1 MLPSSEIR
9 NSRSWPSAWLFSLE
23 EAGTQMCGSKLR
35 ILVAMILAT
44 AAIPALA
51 EPIVVSAKAFL
62 DVDSGRLVEPAEIVI
77 EEGFITAVNPSTVPS
92 GERIVLAG
100 LTLLPGLIDMHTHLT
115 YELVPGWDVEPVRW
129 TQADFALRGVANAR
143 KTLLAG
149 FTSVRDIFAYEF
161 SDVAL
166 MRAIDRGWVDG
177 PRMLVSG
184 HALSITGGHCDVT
197 GFSPGVKELDYRA
210 GIADGVDDVVRAVR
224 YQIKHGANVIKIC
237 ATAGVL
243 SFEGPVGAQQ
253 YSFEELKAAAEEA
266 HRHGLKIAAHAH
278 GTEGIIAA
286 SEAGID
292 TIEHASVITKKAA
305 RVLKKNDTAIVPNL
319 YLTQAFD
326 LDRLPP
332 AIRAKAEGIM
342 PKFFESFRIALEYDL
357 KIVFGTDAGVFP
369 HGENARQFALNVEN
383 GQPALEAIRG
393 ATVYAAEVLGT
404 PDRGRIAEGLL
415 ADLIAVDG
423 NPLEDVSRLED
434 VRFVMKG
441 GVVYKG
447 GP

>member
-1 MLPSSEIR
+1 MRVGPWVFVLCLLS
-9 NSRSWPSAWLFSLE
+9 
-23 EAGTQMCGSKLR
+23 M
-35 ILVAMILAT
+35 AT
-44 AAIPALA
+44 AVTARA
-51 EPIVVSAKAFL
+51 ESVIVAAKAYL
-62 DVDSGRLVEPAEIVI
+62 DVDRGVLVEPARIVI
-77 EEGFITAVNPSTVPS
+77 EDGVVAAVNPSVLPS
-92 GERIVLAG
+92 AEVIDLGG
-100 LTLLPGLIDMHTHLT
+100 LTLLPGLIDMHTHLN

-129 TQADFALRGVANAR
+129 TQADFALRGVVNAR

-149 FTSVRDIFAYEF
+149 FTSVRDIFAYGF

-197 GFSPGVKELDYRA
+197 GFAPGVKDLDYRA
-210 GIADGVDDVVRAVR
+210 GIADGVDEVVKAVR

-253 YSFEELKAAAEEA
+253 YSFEELKAAADEA

-278 GTEGIIAA
+278 GTEGIIAS

-292 TIEHASVITKKAA
+292 TIEHASMITKQAA
-305 RVLKKNDTAIVPNL
+305 RVLKKNGTAIVPNL
-319 YLTQAFD
+319 YLTQSMD
-326 LDRLPP
+326 LDQLPP
-332 AIRAKAEGIM
+332 AILEKWEGLV
-342 PKFFESFRIALEYDL
+342 PKLRESFRIALKYDL

-369 HGENARQFALNVEN
+369 HGENARQFALNVKA
-383 GQPALEAIRG
+383 GQSPIEAIRG
-393 ATVYAAEVLGT
+393 ATSLAAEVLGR
-404 PDRGRIAEGLL
+404 PDRGRIAEGML

-423 NPLEDVSRLED
+423 NPLRDVSILED
-434 VRFVMKG
+434 VAFVMKG

-447 GP
+447 GK

>member
-1 MLPSSEIR
+1 MHWMTMLGVLLAI
-9 NSRSWPSAWLFSLE
+9 F
-23 EAGTQMCGSKLR
+23 AGT
-35 ILVAMILAT
+35 
-44 AAIPALA
+44 AIA
-51 EPIVVSAKAFL
+51 EPIIVNAKAYL
-62 DVDSGRLVEPAEIVI
+62 DVDRGRLVEPAVIVI
-77 EEGFITAVNPSTVPS
+77 EAGVITAVNPGSIPS
-92 GERIVLAG
+92 GERIDLAG
-100 LTLLPGLIDMHTHLT
+100 LTLLPGLIDVHTHLT
-115 YELVPGWDVEPVRW
+115 YEVVPGWDVEPVRW
-129 TQADFALRGVANAR
+129 TQADFALRGVVNAR

-177 PRMLVSG
+177 PRMQVSG

-197 GFSPGVKELDYRA
+197 GFAPGIRELDYRA

-253 YSFEELKAAAEEA
+253 YTFEELKAAADEA

-278 GTEGIIAA
+278 GTEGIIV
-286 SEAGID
+286 SSQAGID
-292 TIEHASVITKKAA
+292 TIEHASVITQKAA
-305 RVLKKNDTAIVPNL
+305 RVLKKNGTVIVPNL
-319 YLTQAFD
+319 YLTEALD
-326 LDRLPP
+326 LGPLPP
-332 AIRAKAEGIM
+332 AIRAKAESIM

-357 KIVFGTDAGVFP
+357 KIAFGTDAGVFP
-369 HGENARQFALNVEN
+369 HGENSKQFALNVRY
-383 GQPALEAIRG
+383 GQSPIEAIRG
-393 ATVYAAEVLGT
+393 ATSYAAEVLGT
-404 PDRGRIAEGLL
+404 PDRGRIAQGLL

-434 VRFVMKG
+434 VQFVMKG
-441 GVVYKG
+441 GVVYKD
-447 GP
+447 PR

>member
-1 MLPSSEIR
+1 MRVMHLMTTLAVLI
-9 NSRSWPSAWLFSLE
+9 ALF
-23 EAGTQMCGSKLR
+23 AR
-35 ILVAMILAT
+35 
-44 AAIPALA
+44 PADA
-51 EPIVVSAKAFL
+51 EPVIVKAKAYL
-62 DVDSGRLVEPAEIVI
+62 DVERGKLVEPAVIVI
-77 EEGFITAVNPSTVPS
+77 EEGFIVAVNPSRIPS
-92 GERIVLAG
+92 GERIDLGG
-100 LTLLPGLIDMHTHLT
+100 LTLLPGLIDLHTHLT
-115 YELVPGWDVEPVRW
+115 YEVVPGWEVEPVRW
-129 TQADFALRGVANAR
+129 TQADFALRGVVNAR

-197 GFSPGVKELDYRA
+197 GFAPGVKELDYRA
-210 GIADGVDDVVRAVR
+210 GIADGVDEVVKAVR

-243 SFEGPVGAQQ
+243 SFEGPVGVQQ
-253 YSFEELKAAAEEA
+253 YTFEELKAAADET

-278 GTEGIIAA
+278 GTEGIVAS

-305 RVLKKNDTAIVPNL
+305 SVLKKNGTVIVPNL
-319 YLTQAFD
+319 YLTEAID
-326 LDRLPP
+326 LEQLPP
-332 AIRAKAEGIM
+332 AIRRKAEIIT
-342 PKFFESFRIALEYDL
+342 PKMVESFRTALKFNL
-357 KIVFGTDAGVFP
+357 KIAFGTDAGVFP
-369 HGENARQFALNVEN
+369 HGENARQFALNVKA
-383 GQPALEAIRG
+383 GQAPIEAIRG
-393 ATVYAAEVLGT
+393 ATSVAAEVLGT

-415 ADLIAVDG
+415 ADLIAVEG
-423 NPLEDVSRLED
+423 NPLEDVSRLET
-434 VRFVMKG
+434 VSFVMKG

-447 GP
+447 GQ

>member
-1 MLPSSEIR
+1 MR
-9 NSRSWPSAWLFSLE
+9 VGGW
-23 EAGTQMCGSKLR
+23 
-35 ILVAMILAT
+35 AT
-44 AAIPALA
+44 ALCVLSTAAGVSARA
-51 EPIVVSAKAFL
+51 ETIVVTAKAYL
-62 DVDSGRLVEPAEIVI
+62 DVDRGRLVEPATIVI
-77 EEGFITAVNPSTVPS
+77 ENGVIIAVNPSAVPS
-92 GERIVLAG
+92 GEEIDLG
-100 LTLLPGLIDMHTHLT
+100 ELTLMPGLIDMHTHLT
-115 YELVPGWDVEPVRW
+115 YEVVPGWDVEAVRW
-129 TQADFALRGVANAR
+129 TQADFALRGVVNAR

-197 GFSPGVKELDYRA
+197 GFAPGVKELDYRA

-253 YSFEELKAAAEEA
+253 YTFEELKAAADEA
-266 HRHGLKIAAHAH
+266 HRHGLRIAAHAH
-278 GTEGIIAA
+278 GTEGIIAS

-292 TIEHASVITKKAA
+292 TIEHASVITKEAA
-305 RVLKKNDTAIVPNL
+305 RVLKKNGTAIVPNL
-319 YLTQAFD
+319 YLTESMNVD
-326 LDRLPP
+326 ELPP
-332 AIRAKAEGIM
+332 AIREKWESLR
-342 PKFFESFRIALEYDL
+342 PKLFESFQIALKYDL
-357 KIVFGTDAGVFP
+357 KVVFGTDAGVFP
-369 HGENARQFALNVEN
+369 HGENARQFALNVKA
-383 GQPALEAIRG
+383 GQSPIEAIRG
-393 ATVYAAEVLGT
+393 ATSAAAEVLGT

-415 ADLIAVDG
+415 ADLIGVEG
-423 NPLEDVSRLED
+423 NPLEDVSTLED
-434 VRFVMKG
+434 VSFVMKG

-447 GP
+447 GK

>member
-1 MLPSSEIR
+1 
-9 NSRSWPSAWLFSLE
+9 
-23 EAGTQMCGSKLR
+23 
-35 ILVAMILAT
+35 V
-44 AAIPALA
+44 
-51 EPIVVSAKAFL
+51 
-62 DVDSGRLVEPAEIVI
+62 LVEPARIVI
-77 EEGFITAVNPSTVPS
+77 EDGVVAAVNPSVLPS
-92 GERIVLAG
+92 AEVIDLGG

-129 TQADFALRGVANAR
+129 TQADFALRGVVNAR

-149 FTSVRDIFAYEF
+149 FTSVRDIFAYGF

-197 GFSPGVKELDYRA
+197 GFAPGVKDLDYRA
-210 GIADGVDDVVRAVR
+210 GIADGVDEVVKAVR

-253 YSFEELKAAAEEA
+253 YSFEELKAAADEA

-278 GTEGIIAA
+278 GTEGIIAS

-292 TIEHASVITKKAA
+292 TIEHASMITKQAA
-305 RVLKKNDTAIVPNL
+305 RVLKKNGTAVVPNL
-319 YLTQAFD
+319 YLTQSMD
-326 LDRLPP
+326 VDQLPP
-332 AIRAKAEGIM
+332 AILEKWEGLV
-342 PKFFESFRIALEYDL
+342 PKLRESFLIALKYDL
-357 KIVFGTDAGVFP
+357 TIVFGTDAGVFA
-369 HGENARQFALNVEN
+369 HGENARQFALNVKA
-383 GQPALEAIRG
+383 GQSPIEAIRG
-393 ATVYAAEVLGT
+393 ATSLAAEVLGR

-423 NPLEDVSRLED
+423 NPLDDVSILEDVS
-434 VRFVMKG
+434 FVMKG

-447 GP
+447 GK

>member
-1 MLPSSEIR
+1 MRAAKL
-9 NSRSWPSAWLFSLE
+9 SLLM
-23 EAGTQMCGSKLR
+23 ALAIGG
-35 ILVAMILAT
+35 AAAT
-44 AAIPALA
+44 ASS
-51 EPIVVSAKAFL
+51 EPIVVSAKAYL
-62 DVDSGRLVEPAEIVI
+62 DVDLGRLVEPALIVI
-77 EEGFITAVNPSTVPS
+77 EEGAITAVNPPDIPA
-92 GERIVLAG
+92 GERIDLAG
-100 LTLLPGLIDMHTHLT
+100 LTLLPGLIDVHTHLN
-115 YELVPGWDVEPVRW
+115 YEIVPGWDVEPVRW
-129 TQADFALRGVANAR
+129 TQADFALRGVVNAR

-149 FTSVRDIFAYEF
+149 FTSVRDLFAYEF

-177 PRMLVSG
+177 PRMQVSG

-197 GFSPGVKELDYRA
+197 GFAPGVKELDYRS
-210 GIADGVDDVVRAVR
+210 GIADGVDEVVKAVR
-224 YQIKHGANVIKIC
+224 YQVKHGATVIKIC

-253 YSFEELKAAAEEA
+253 YSFEELKAAADEA

-278 GTEGIIAA
+278 GTEGIIAS

-305 RVLKKNDTAIVPNL
+305 RVLKKNGTAVVPNL
-319 YLTQAFD
+319 YLARAMD
-326 LDRLPP
+326 GVELPP
-332 AIRAKAEGIM
+332 AIRAKMDYIT
-342 PKFFESFRIALEYDL
+342 PNFFESFRVALEFDL
-357 KIVFGTDAGVFP
+357 EIAFGTDAGVFP
-369 HGENARQFALNVEN
+369 HGENAKQFALNVQY
-383 GQPALEAIRG
+383 GQSPIEAIRG
-393 ATVYAAEVLGT
+393 ATSHAAEVLGT

-434 VRFVMKG
+434 VQFVMKG

-447 GP
+447 SHLRLAK

>member
-1 MLPSSEIR
+1 MRVGPLK
-9 NSRSWPSAWLFSLE
+9 
-23 EAGTQMCGSKLR
+23 T
-35 ILVAMILAT
+35 LVAAFLVT
-44 AAIPALA
+44 AAAPALS
-51 EPIVVSAKAFL
+51 EPIAVRAKAYL
-62 DVDSGRLVEPAEIVI
+62 DVDRGRLVEPATIVI
-77 EEGFITAVNPSTVPS
+77 EDGVISAVNPTDIPA
-92 GERIVLAG
+92 GERIDLAG
-100 LTLLPGLIDMHTHLT
+100 LTLLPGLIDVHTHLT
-115 YELVPGWDVEPVRW
+115 YEIVPGWDVEPVRW
-129 TQADFALRGVANAR
+129 TQADFALRGVVNAR

-149 FTSVRDIFAYEF
+149 FTTVRDLFAYEF

-166 MRAIDRGWVDG
+166 MHAIDRGWVVG

-197 GFSPGVKELDYRA
+197 GFAPGVKELGYRS

-224 YQIKHGANVIKIC
+224 YQIKHGAKVIKIC

-253 YSFEELKAAAEEA
+253 YSFEELKAAADEA

-278 GTEGIIAA
+278 GTEGIIAS

-292 TIEHASVITKKAA
+292 TIEHASVITKEAA
-305 RVLKKNDTAIVPNL
+305 KVLKKNGTAVVPNL
-319 YLTQAFD
+319 YLAEALD
-326 LDRLPP
+326 LDQLPP
-332 AIRAKAEGIM
+332 AIRAKAEGIT
-342 PKFFESFRIALEYDL
+342 PKFFDSFRMAMETDLTIA
-357 KIVFGTDAGVFP
+357 FGTDAGVFP
-369 HGENARQFALNVEN
+369 HGENARQFAMNVET
-383 GQPALEAIRG
+383 GQSPIEAIRG
-393 ATVYAAEVLGT
+393 ATSVAAEVLGT

-447 GP
+447 SR

>member
-1 MLPSSEIR
+1 MR
-9 NSRSWPSAWLFSLE
+9 
-23 EAGTQMCGSKLR
+23 GSKLR
-35 ILVAMILAT
+35 ILVAMFLAT
-44 AAIPALA
+44 AAAPTLA
-51 EPIVVSAKAFL
+51 EPIVIRAKAYL

-77 EEGFITAVNPSTVPS
+77 EEGVITAVNPSSLPS
-92 GERIVLAG
+92 GERIDLAG

-129 TQADFALRGVANAR
+129 TQADFALRGVVNAR

-197 GFSPGVKELDYRA
+197 GFAPGVKELDYRA

-305 RVLKKNDTAIVPNL
+305 RILKKNDTAIVPNL
-319 YLTQAFD
+319 YLTQALD
-326 LDRLPP
+326 LDPLSP
-332 AIRAKAEGIM
+332 AIRAKAEAIT
-342 PKFFESFRIALEYDL
+342 PKFFESFRMALEYDL

-369 HGENARQFALNVEN
+369 HGENARQFALHVEN
-383 GQPALEAIRG
+383 GQSALEAIRG
-393 ATVYAAEVLGT
+393 ATLVAAQVLGT

>member
-1 MLPSSEIR
+1 MRVMHLMTTLAVLMALFA
-9 NSRSWPSAWLFSLE
+9 RSA
-23 EAGTQMCGSKLR
+23 
-35 ILVAMILAT
+35 V
-44 AAIPALA
+44 A
-51 EPIVVSAKAFL
+51 EPVIVNAKAYL
-62 DVDSGRLVEPAEIVI
+62 DVERGQLVEPAVIVI
-77 EEGFITAVNPSTVPS
+77 EEGFIAAVNPSRIPS
-92 GERIVLAG
+92 GERIDLAG
-100 LTLLPGLIDMHTHLT
+100 LTLLPGLIDLHTHLT
-115 YELVPGWDVEPVRW
+115 YEVVPGWDVEPVRW
-129 TQADFALRGVANAR
+129 TQADFALRGVVNAR

-197 GFSPGVKELDYRA
+197 GFAPGVKELDYRA
-210 GIADGVDDVVRAVR
+210 GIADGVDEVVKAVR

-253 YSFEELKAAAEEA
+253 YTFEELKAAADET

-278 GTEGIIAA
+278 GTEGIVAS

-305 RVLKKNDTAIVPNL
+305 SVLKKNGTVIVPNL
-319 YLTQAFD
+319 YLTEAID
-326 LDRLPP
+326 LEQLPP
-332 AIRAKAEGIM
+332 AIRKKMEIIA
-342 PKFFESFRIALEYDL
+342 PKMVESFRMALKLDL
-357 KIVFGTDAGVFP
+357 KIAFGTDAGVFQ
-369 HGENARQFALNVEN
+369 HGENARQFALNVKA
-383 GQPALEAIRG
+383 GQAPIEAIRG
-393 ATVYAAEVLGT
+393 ATSVAAEVLGT

-423 NPLEDVSRLED
+423 NPLEDVSVLED
-434 VRFVMKG
+434 VSFVMKG

-447 GP
+447 GQ